1 MIIKLL
7 IEGGDMKPGPA
18 IAQKIGPMGI
28 NMGKVISE
36 INNATK
42 DFKGLKV
49 PVELDVNPKTK
60 TFEVKV
66 FSPPVSE
73 LIKKELGIEKGSGEA
88 KKLKSGNIAIEQV
101 IKISKTKYPN
111 MLSNNLKNAVMSVV
125 GSCVSLGVLVE
136 NDEAKEFENKLRAGK
151 YDQMIDDEKTEV
163 SAEKLEKLK
172 EHFNQLK
179 KKQEEMKKKELEAAE
194 AEKKAKEEAALVAGK
209 TPAAAAAVPGAT
221 PAPVEAKKDAKK
233 EAKAK

>member
-36 INNATK
+36 INTATK

-66 FSPPVSE
+66 FSPPVAE
-73 LIKKELGIEKGSGEA
+73 LIKKELSIEKGSGEA
-88 KKLKSGNIAIEQV
+88 KKLKAGNISIEQV

-125 GSCVSLGVLVE
+125 GSCVSLGILVE
-136 NDEAKEFENKLRAGK
+136 NEEAKDFEEQLRSGK
-151 YDQMIDDEKTEV
+151 YDKMIEEEKTEV
-163 SAEKLEKLK
+163 SQEKLRLLK
-172 EHFNQLK
+172 DHFEQLK
-179 KKQEEMKKKELEAAE
+179 KKQEEQKKKELEAAE
-194 AEKKAKEEAALVAGK
+194 AEKKAKEEAALAAGK
-209 TPAAAAAVPGAT
+209 APAAAAGTTPAAV
-221 PAPVEAKKDAKK
+221 APVEAKK